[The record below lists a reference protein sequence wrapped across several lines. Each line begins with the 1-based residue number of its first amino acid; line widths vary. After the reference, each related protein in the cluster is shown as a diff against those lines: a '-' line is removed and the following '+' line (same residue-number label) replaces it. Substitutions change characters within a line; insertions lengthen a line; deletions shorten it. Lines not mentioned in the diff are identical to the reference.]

1 MKQLVKL
8 LFFLSAATL
17 CAAGPF
23 RASTA
28 LEKKLESAKAEY
40 YRNYD
45 QLEAH
50 FKFAGILYD
59 AGCLESAFCNAES
72 LLKNALDGNAKR
84 FFDQHAKRQ
93 LTPLLTSE
101 EREKFAKLPHP
112 QQLKEI
118 NNLLLKKSASNP
130 LFAEYLRFSGNP
142 ERWNSR
148 DPKDIAFVKAKIAEA
163 IAAGKFDSV
172 LDYNLSC
179 GNYLYLAAKDPEN
192 ALPCFIRLYFHDPDH
207 PTALQSPLGFTVNK
221 ILQTVTPKR
230 RNRAE
235 VLNRHDPV
243 KLILENMHTYPR
255 TVENFLRAKGKE
267 ISAEKFVKLCLLA
280 SDSVDLQLRSFA
292 FAELT
297 RRDLTPLLPLLRQL
311 LNDNDAGRRAVAALM
326 LPYAIPADK
335 LSEALAELSK
345 DESAIVKMTADNVAK
360 TRCSAEDYA
369 KFQTLL
375 KRK

>member
-93 LTPLLTSE
+93 LTPLLTSK
-101 EREKFAKLPHP
+101 ERDKFAKLPHP

-179 GNYLYLAAKDPEN
+179 GNYLYLAAKDHEN

-267 ISAEKFVKLCLLA
+267 FSAEKFVKLCLLA

-311 LNDNDAGRRAVAALM
+311 LNDNDAGRRATAALM
-326 LPYAIPADK
+326 LPYAIPAEK